1 MKNTHLNHYCECTP
15 FTVATTL
22 TPSYMLGSHIQ
33 KGLYN
38 GFDDSNSILTHD
50 LYDSPDNT
58 EVDPFSDVR
67 SNKFDLYK
75 LSKQASKDDKSSL
88 ILLTGRLGKEIS
100 PVKYVSSII
109 YIEHLRFKC

>member
-15 FTVATTL
+15 FTVASTL

-38 GFDDSNSILTHD
+38 GFDDTNSLLTHD
-50 LYDSPDNT
+50 LYDSPEDT

-75 LSKQASKDDKSSL
+75 LSQQAAKDDKSST
-88 ILLTGRLGKEIS
+88 IGKIVNDPLPTVEATADS
-100 PVKYVSSII
+100 TVETTPATN
-109 YIEHLRFKC
+109 